1 MIKYLKKIVSN
12 KYFKIFTNIY
22 ILSTTLFLF
31 WMLFM
36 DTNSFMFH
44 EQLNSEINQL
54 IEQKKKLE
62 IEIDIDKKLIKDL
75 QNIDNYEAFARE
87 NYYMKKENEEIYI
100 IEYKDSL
107 KN

>member
-1 MIKYLKKIVSN
+1 
-12 KYFKIFTNIY
+12 
-22 ILSTTLFLF
+22 
-31 WMLFM
+31 MLFM

-87 NYYMKKENEEIYI
+87 NFYMKKDNEEIYI

>member
-1 MIKYLKKIVSN
+1 MIKYLKKIISN

-87 NYYMKKENEEIYI
+87 NFYMKKDNEEIYI

>member
-44 EQLNSEINQL
+44 EQLNFEINQL

-62 IEIDIDKKLIKDL
+62 LEIEIDKKLIKDL

-87 NYYMKKENEEIYI
+87 NFYMKKDNEEIYI

>member
-1 MIKYLKKIVSN
+1 MIKYLKNIISN

-31 WMLFM
+31 WILFM

-44 EQLNSEINQL
+44 QQLNSEIDQL
-54 IEQKKKLE
+54 KKQKNELE
-62 IEIDIDKKLIKDL
+62 IKIKKDKKLIKDL
-75 QNIDNYEAFARE
+75 QDIDNYEAFARE

-100 IEYKDSL
+100 IEHNDSL

>member
-62 IEIDIDKKLIKDL
+62 LEIEIDKKLIKDL

-87 NYYMKKENEEIYI
+87 NFYMKKDNEEIYI

>member
-62 IEIDIDKKLIKDL
+62 IEIEIDKKLIKDL

-87 NYYMKKENEEIYI
+87 NFYMKKDNEEIYI

>member
-1 MIKYLKKIVSN
+1 MIKYLKKIISN

-44 EQLNSEINQL
+44 KQLNSEINQL

-62 IEIDIDKKLIKDL
+62 LEIEIDKKLIKDL

>member
-62 IEIDIDKKLIKDL
+62 IEIEIKKKLIKDL

-87 NYYMKKENEEIYI
+87 NFYMKKDNEEIYI

>member
-1 MIKYLKKIVSN
+1 MIKYLKKIISN

-62 IEIDIDKKLIKDL
+62 LEINIDKKLIKDL

-87 NYYMKKENEEIYI
+87 NFYMKKDNEEIYI

>member
-1 MIKYLKKIVSN
+1 MIKYLKKIISN

-62 IEIDIDKKLIKDL
+62 IEIEIDKKLIKDL

-87 NYYMKKENEEIYI
+87 NFYMKKENEEIYI

>member
-1 MIKYLKKIVSN
+1 MIKYIKNIISN

-31 WMLFM
+31 WILFM

-44 EQLNSEINQL
+44 QQLNFEIDQL
-54 IEQKKKLE
+54 KKQKNELE
-62 IEIDIDKKLIKDL
+62 IKIEKDKKLIKDL
-75 QNIDNYEAFARE
+75 EDVDNYEAFARE
-87 NYYMKKENEEIYI
+87 NYYMKKDNEEIYI
-100 IEYKDSL
+100 IEYRDSL

>member
-1 MIKYLKKIVSN
+1 MIKYLKKIISN

-62 IEIDIDKKLIKDL
+62 IEIEIDKKLIKDL

-87 NYYMKKENEEIYI
+87 NFYMKKDNEEIYI

>member
-1 MIKYLKKIVSN
+1 MIKYFKNIISN

-22 ILSTTLFLF
+22 ILTSTLFLF
-31 WMLFM
+31 WILFM
-36 DTNSFMFH
+36 DTNSFVFH
-44 EQLNSEINQL
+44 KQLNSEIDQL
-54 IEQKKKLE
+54 KKQKNELELKIEK
-62 IEIDIDKKLIKDL
+62 DKKLIKDL
-75 QNIDNYEAFARE
+75 QDIDNYEAFARE